1 MRMNQE
7 KHDKLIEAALDFCKT
22 LKGSD
27 RYDFIDEA
35 LDDYRWTT
43 YVKSPREVQRQFRE
57 LFSKLV
63 KNFGH

>member
-1 MRMNQE
+1 MNQE
-7 KHDKLIEAALDFCKT
+7 KHDKLIEASLDFCKT